1 MLLRAPFDSAAS
13 AAKNPGT
20 WDRRLPQMLPDLFA
34 GPEGHV
40 FWCVEALLLGLV
52 VGSFANV
59 AIHRLPIGESVVTP
73 RSRCP
78 RCRNPIATRDNL
90 PVLSWL
96 LLRGRCRHCAE
107 PISARYPLVEL
118 ANAALWVAV
127 AWQHGV
133 SVRAVIGA
141 LFATALLVLALIDF
155 DHQLLPD
162 AITKPGI
169 LVGLLA
175 SLLPGPPQPLSSVA
189 AAVAGYAGCAAI
201 YYLWLWAR
209 DVEALGR
216 GDWKMI
222 AMLGAFFG
230 YEGML
235 LAVLLAT
242 FAGSVVGL
250 SLIHLRW
257 IERTTRVPLGTFL
270 AAGGL
275 ATLLAGERILAWY
288 RGLFVV

>member
-1 MLLRAPFDSAAS
+1 M
-13 AAKNPGT
+13 
-20 WDRRLPQMLPDLFA
+20 PDLFA
-34 GPEGHV
+34 GPEGHLL
-40 FWCVEALLLGLV
+40 WCVEAFLLGLV

-59 AIHRLPIGESVVTP
+59 VIHRLPIGESVVTP

-90 PVLSWL
+90 PVLSWI

-118 ANAALWVAV
+118 ANAGLWLGVALVY
-127 AWQHGV
+127 GV

-141 LFATALLVLALIDF
+141 LLATALLVLALIDL

-169 LVGLLA
+169 LAGLLA
-175 SLLPGPPQPLSSVA
+175 SLLPGPPEPLSSVA
-189 AAVAGYAGCAAI
+189 AAVAGYLGCAAI
-201 YYLWLWAR
+201 YHLWLWLR
-209 DVEALGR
+209 GVDALGR

-242 FAGSVVGL
+242 FAGSVVGVT
-250 SLIHLRW
+250 LIQMRW
-257 IERTTRVPLGTFL
+257 IEHSTRVPLGTFL

-275 ATLLAGERILAWY
+275 ATLLAGERILTWY